1 VNNYVDSENPFRI
14 IMENKP
20 REKYT
25 EIIIKPEDTKP
36 EEIKHID

>member
-1 VNNYVDSENPFRI
+1 
-14 IMENKP
+14 MENKP